1 MKKKNLLLVLFFP
14 IVLFADYSWERSP
27 AVHMVNDGIHALY
40 NYEFESAISILD
52 SAWKL
57 DNTHPLIPFVLIS
70 AKWLKTQTQ
79 EGYTASYDMINYE
92 VKKTVPIY
100 TDLLEKYPDDPEVY
114 LYLGSTYGIRAR
126 TAMASKEWLNVLFY
140 GYKGLKYVRK
150 AHNMDKNLIDVYMP
164 IGLMEYF
171 SCLSPAPVRWAAKIT
186 GLTTDCDVGLQY
198 LNLAALEAQYSW
210 IEASNVLSYAYLHIL
225 RDYGQCRKI
234 IEPLTEQF
242 FGHPFFAFM
251 RAELLAKTGRW
262 DELQVMIPRLEKFAM
277 SGPFLQRNE
286 CQLKLAYLRGLK
298 AFYHGNYS
306 ESLEKTNWVLE
317 NYHME
322 FDWLRG
328 FSYLLQGQSY
338 DMLGE
343 RHLAKRAYKQVLKMD
358 NYYPEVVEAKTYLDH
373 PFSIQN

>member
-1 MKKKNLLLVLFFP
+1 MKKKSLLRVIFFP

-27 AVHMVNDGIHALY
+27 AEPMVNDGIHALY

-52 SAWKL
+52 SAWEL

-92 VKKTVPIY
+92 VEKTVPIY
-100 TDLLEKYPDDPEVY
+100 TDLLEKNPADPEVY

-150 AHNMDKNLIDVYMP
+150 AHNMDENLMDVYMP

-171 SCLSPAPVRWAAKIT
+171 SCLSPVPVRWAAKIT
-186 GLTTDCDVGLQY
+186 GLTTACDVGLQY
-198 LNLAALEAQYSW
+198 LNSAALEAQYSW

-225 RDYGQCRKI
+225 RDYDQCRKI

-242 FGHPFFAFM
+242 SGHPFFAFM

-262 DELQVMIPRLEKFAM
+262 DELQVMIPKLEKFAA

-286 CQLKLAYLRGLK
+286 CQLKLTYIRGLE

-328 FSYLLQGQSY
+328 FAYLLQGQSY

-343 RHLAKRAYKQVLKMD
+343 RNLAKRAYKQVLKMD
-358 NYYPEVVEAKTYLDH
+358 NYYPEVVEAKAYLNH